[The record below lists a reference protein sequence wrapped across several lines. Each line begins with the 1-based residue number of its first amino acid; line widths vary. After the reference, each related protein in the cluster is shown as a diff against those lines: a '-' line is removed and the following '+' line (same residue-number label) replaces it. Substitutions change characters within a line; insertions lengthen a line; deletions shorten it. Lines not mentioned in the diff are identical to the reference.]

1 MNVSGSPRPPPWKL
15 LRSGPALDFHVLK
28 IREDLVADPRDGS
41 EHARVVIDS
50 PDWVNIIPVTA
61 EGKVVLIRQFRSG
74 IWSDT
79 LEIPGGMVESGEE
92 PIDAAKRELE
102 EETGY
107 RPGQV
112 ELLGFV
118 HPNPAI
124 QPNRC
129 YSYLAVGCE
138 KVHQG
143 KQDAGEDILI
153 ELFER
158 AEIPHLILTGEITH
172 ALVVCAF
179 HLEALRAT
187 GRGG

>member
-1 MNVSGSPRPPPWKL
+1 MSGSPRPRPWKH
-15 LRSGPALDFHVLK
+15 LRKGPALDFHVLK
-28 IREDLVADPRDGS
+28 VREDLVADPRDGS
-41 EHARVVIDS
+41 EHARVVIET
-50 PDWVNIIPVTA
+50 PDWVNIIPITR

-79 LEIPGGMVESGEE
+79 LEIPGGMVESAET
-92 PIDAAKRELE
+92 PIEAAKRELA

-107 RPGQV
+107 RPRQV
-112 ELLGFV
+112 DLLGFV

-124 QPNRC
+124 QGNRC

-138 KVHQG
+138 KVNQG

-153 ELFER
+153 ELFEW
-158 AEIPHLILTGEITH
+158 AEVPRLILTGEITH

-179 HLEALRAT
+179 HLEGLRAKA
-187 GRGG
+187 GGG

>member
-1 MNVSGSPRPPPWKL
+1 MADSPRPPPWRR
-15 LRSGPALDFHVLK
+15 LRTGPALDFKVLK
-28 IREDLVADPRDGS
+28 VREDLVGDPRDGS
-41 EHARVVIDS
+41 EHTRVVIES
-50 PDWVNIIPVTA
+50 PDWVNIIPVTP
-61 EGKVVLIRQFRSG
+61 EGRVVLIRQFRSG
-74 IWSDT
+74 VWADT
-79 LEIPGGMVESGEE
+79 LEIPGGMVELGEK

-129 YSYLAVGCE
+129 YSFFASRCE

-158 AEIPHLILTGEITH
+158 AEVPRLILAGEITH

-179 HLEALRAT
+179 HLESLRAKA
-187 GRGG
+187 GGG

>member
-1 MNVSGSPRPPPWKL
+1 
-15 LRSGPALDFHVLK
+15 LDFHVLK
-28 IREDLVADPRDGS
+28 VREDLVADPRDGS
-41 EHARVVIDS
+41 EHARVVIES
-50 PDWVNIIPVTA
+50 PDWVNIIPVTPQ
-61 EGKVVLIRQFRSG
+61 GKVVLIRQFRSG

-79 LEIPGGMVESGEE
+79 LEIPGGMVESGEK

-112 ELLGFV
+112 DLLGFV

-143 KQDAGEDILI
+143 RQDAGEDILI

-158 AEIPHLILTGEITH
+158 AEVPRLILTGEITH

-179 HLEALRAT
+179 HLEALRAKA
-187 GRGG
+187 GGG

>member
-1 MNVSGSPRPPPWKL
+1 MSGSPRPPPWKR
-15 LRSGPALDFHVLK
+15 LRSGPALDFKVLK

-41 EHARVVIDS
+41 EHARVVIES
-50 PDWVNIIPVTA
+50 PEWVNIIPITP

-107 RPGQV
+107 RSGQV
-112 ELLGFV
+112 KLLGFV

-129 YSYLAVGCE
+129 FSYLAVDCE

-158 AEIPHLILTGEITH
+158 AEVPRLILTGEITH
-172 ALVVCAF
+172 ALVLCAF
-179 HLEALRAT
+179 HLEALRAKA
-187 GRGG
+187 GV